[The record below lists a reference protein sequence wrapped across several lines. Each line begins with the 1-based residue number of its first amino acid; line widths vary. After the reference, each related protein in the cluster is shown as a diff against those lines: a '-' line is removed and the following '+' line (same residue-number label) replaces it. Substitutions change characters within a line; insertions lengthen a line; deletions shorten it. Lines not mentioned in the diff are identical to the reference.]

1 MRFRVERRPLPIA
14 PGVCALLA
22 GLEPGSGSLLP
33 EIQLS
38 GGLDPIT
45 AILSSIVGVGLL
57 VILLLV
63 IAFIRAGPRPQRPAP
78 PEEGGPAGVRGC
90 PRCGHV
96 ITRPEERFCIQCGAR
111 LPA

>member
-1 MRFRVERRPLPIA
+1 MRFRVERRSLPIA
-14 PGVCALLA
+14 AGACALLA

-33 EIQLS
+33 GIQLS

-45 AILSSIVGVGLL
+45 AMLGSIVGVGLL
-57 VILLLV
+57 VILLLL
-63 IAFIRAGPRPQRPAP
+63 IAFIRAGTRPQPSAP
-78 PEEGGPAGVRGC
+78 PEEGGPAGVSAC

-96 ITRPEERFCIQCGAR
+96 ITRAEEHFWVQCGAR